1 LAFWSG
7 VPINN
12 PHPAGRLL
20 NSAQIQIADVMSHS
34 VWTWVH
40 CDDLPYN
47 IHQQNI
53 KVGDITWSPDGTF
66 LAVTMGWPGSNSSLF
81 VFDADT
87 GAIKVH
93 LPSNLDA
100 PCHECEW
107 MSLESSQAWSPD
119 SRYVAAWATSANA
132 WFDESGHV
140 LILDV
145 QTGKQL
151 ALPGVGTWAWHPTGH
166 WLAVPQSPNGIL
178 LVTPDLAGTLWLD
191 TPQCSNLAWRPVQ

>member
-1 LAFWSG
+1 MLD
-7 VPINN
+7 
-12 PHPAGRLL
+12 
-20 NSAQIQIADVMSHS
+20 SAQIQIADVMNHS
-34 VWTWVH
+34 VWTLVH
-40 CDDLPYN
+40 CDDLLYN
-47 IHQQNI
+47 IHQQGVQ
-53 KVGDITWSPDGTF
+53 VGDIAWSPDGTF
-66 LAVTMGWPGSNSSLF
+66 LTVTMGWPGSDSSLF
-81 VFDADT
+81 VFDADS

-93 LPSNLDA
+93 LLSNLDP
-100 PCHECEW
+100 PCNECEW
-107 MSLESSQAWSPD
+107 TSLEPNRAWSPD

-178 LVTPDLAGTLWLD
+178 LVTPDLAGMHWLD
-191 TPQCSNLAWRPVQ
+191 TPQCSSLAWRSVQ